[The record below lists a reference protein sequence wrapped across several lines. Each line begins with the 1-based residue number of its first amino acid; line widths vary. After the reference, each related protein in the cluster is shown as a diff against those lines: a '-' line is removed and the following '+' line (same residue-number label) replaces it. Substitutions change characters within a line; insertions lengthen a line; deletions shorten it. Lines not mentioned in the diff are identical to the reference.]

1 MDKLRNE
8 GLMETIGHEL
18 EDLKNYQKAIMQK
31 LAKIEVANMR
41 LDDKRLESILPD
53 LQQRIADNLFAI
65 TNALEDFVEQKNEM
79 AEKDNVVNLMQAS

>member
-41 LDDKRLESILPD
+41 LDDKRLESMLPD

-65 TNALEDFVEQKNEM
+65 TNALEDFVGQKNGQ
-79 AEKDNVVNLMQAS
+79 ADKDNVVNLMQAS

>member
-18 EDLKNYQKAIMQK
+18 EDLKSYQKAIMQK

-41 LDDKRLESILPD
+41 LDDKKLESILPD

-65 TNALEDFVEQKNEM
+65 TNALEDFVSQKNELID
-79 AEKDNVVNLMQAS
+79 KDQVVDLMQAS